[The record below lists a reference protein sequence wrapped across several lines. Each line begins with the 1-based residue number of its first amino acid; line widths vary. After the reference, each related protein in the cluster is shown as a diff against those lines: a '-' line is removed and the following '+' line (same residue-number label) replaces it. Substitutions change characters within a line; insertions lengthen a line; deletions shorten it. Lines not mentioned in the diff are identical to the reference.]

1 MIYLIIFFGF
11 IFRLISINQSLW
23 LDEATS
29 ALVAKM
35 SVADIFSKFLPG
47 DFHPS
52 LYYLFLKGWVALF
65 GMGEVALRIPS
76 VIFGVATIYATY
88 LVAAKL
94 FNRRVGLISS
104 SLMATSGLAV
114 YYSQEARMYSLA
126 AFLVGFLVYL
136 FLEKK
141 WIYFSVI
148 LLLLGMT
155 DYVSLFIIPVFWI
168 TGWNDRKKLTFSHV
182 PLAVTFIIWLPIFIK
197 QLVVG
202 SAVKTSWLQLLG
214 MATFKNTLLIP
225 VKFMIGRISFDDK
238 TLYAVLVGLIS
249 SLFGYLLFR
258 AMKLPNLIVGVSS
271 PSASSGAESLR
282 NETTSLHPRAYVRG
296 ISRRGIK
303 DSKLLWAWLITP
315 ILIGIIV
322 SLKIPTLSYFRFL
335 FVLPAFYILIAKAI
349 GNLGK
354 HRKLFLCL
362 VLGVNLISTMY
373 YLLTPR
379 FQREDWRGAAYALG
393 ADKIEFPAATQKE
406 ALIYYG
412 KGEQIINPSQITPKD
427 KEIWLSRYVWEIFD
441 SEDSARQSV
450 ESLGYNKTSE
460 YNFNGVVLWRYTK

>member
-141 WIYFSVI
+141 RN
-148 LLLLGMT
+148 
-155 DYVSLFIIPVFWI
+155 FIQQC
-168 TGWNDRKKLTFSHV
+168 H
-182 PLAVTFIIWLPIFIK
+182 
-197 QLVVG
+197 
-202 SAVKTSWLQLLG
+202 
-214 MATFKNTLLIP
+214 
-225 VKFMIGRISFDDK
+225 
-238 TLYAVLVGLIS
+238 
-249 SLFGYLLFR
+249 
-258 AMKLPNLIVGVSS
+258 
-271 PSASSGAESLR
+271 
-282 NETTSLHPRAYVRG
+282 
-296 ISRRGIK
+296 
-303 DSKLLWAWLITP
+303 
-315 ILIGIIV
+315 
-322 SLKIPTLSYFRFL
+322 
-335 FVLPAFYILIAKAI
+335 FY
-349 GNLGK
+349 
-354 HRKLFLCL
+354 
-362 VLGVNLISTMY
+362 
-373 YLLTPR
+373 
-379 FQREDWRGAAYALG
+379 Q
-393 ADKIEFPAATQKE
+393 
-406 ALIYYG
+406 
-412 KGEQIINPSQITPKD
+412 
-427 KEIWLSRYVWEIFD
+427 
-441 SEDSARQSV
+441 
-450 ESLGYNKTSE
+450 
-460 YNFNGVVLWRYTK
+460 